1 MNEKKMANMLDKKSK
16 NLKKLRQE
24 IKYFDI
30 VEKIK
35 SIKMSCSFGEVRKD
49 LKTIIK
55 VIIESSYIVS
65 NDTEINVIKYKMKK
79 KISKMS
85 GIPIEH
91 TSMLDIEDLEI
102 LSLNEKESEIIR
114 NAIDVKYLIEDNKHE
129 KTRKKLINIS
139 KFLLGAMK

>member
-16 NLKKLRQE
+16 NLKKIREE

-35 SIKMSCSFGEVRKD
+35 NIKMSCNFGEVRKD

-55 VIIESSYIVS
+55 VIIESSYVVS
-65 NDTEINVIKYKMKK
+65 AEIEINILKYKMKK
-79 KISKMS
+79 KISKIT
-85 GIPIEH
+85 GIPMKHI
-91 TSMLDIEDLEI
+91 SILDIEDLEA
-102 LSLNEKESEIIR
+102 LNFNEKENEIIR

-129 KTRKKLINIS
+129 KTRKKLIDIS
-139 KFLLGAMK
+139 KFLLGVVK